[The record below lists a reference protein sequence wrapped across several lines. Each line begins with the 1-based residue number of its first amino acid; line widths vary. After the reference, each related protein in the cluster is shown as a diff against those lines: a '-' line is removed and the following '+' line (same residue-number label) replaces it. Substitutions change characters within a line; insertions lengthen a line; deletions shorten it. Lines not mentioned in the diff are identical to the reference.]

1 MMMIRRLMFPMMN
14 PGPTLIVLGI
24 VLLAVGLAFTYGGR
38 LPGDIVLRGKNWS
51 FYFPLATCVVLS
63 VVLSLVFWLLGRRQ

>member
-1 MMMIRRLMFPMMN
+1 MHPMMN
-14 PGPTLIVLGI
+14 PGPMLIVLGI
-24 VLLAVGLAFTYGGR
+24 ILLAAGLAFTYGGR

-63 VVLSLVFWLLGRRQ
+63 VVLSLLFWLLGRRQ